1 MGSRL
6 SGAATACME
15 GSAQGGYNRAM
26 YCEACSVSFLAL
38 VSSFRPPGQAG
49 ARRALFFVHT
59 NVSVMVPS
67 ASGNVGHR
75 FGLRARRVFLVA
87 RVRASVVAISSAVFL
102 EGFRHQLP
110 KNTRVVVVEA
120 FRHQLP
126 KNMCPRAKAKS
137 THTKLTH
144 THTSPSPTNTLYSC
158 LIPADLSTITLAP
171 SPPKKKPTNT
181 HMHTSVAILAQAIL
195 VQAISNAS
203 LLC

>member
-1 MGSRL
+1 MSSRL

-87 RVRASVVAISSAVFL
+87 RVRASVVAISNQI
-102 EGFRHQLP
+102 GH
-110 KNTRVVVVEA
+110 
-120 FRHQLP
+120 
-126 KNMCPRAKAKS
+126 
-137 THTKLTH
+137 
-144 THTSPSPTNTLYSC
+144 NTLC
-158 LIPADLSTITLAP
+158 FPLGP
-171 SPPKKKPTNT
+171 SDSGHPGARGEPRRPYL
-181 HMHTSVAILAQAIL
+181 HSPRVLVAIWPQATIPPGCRAHGYPHTWHNTPTRL
-195 VQAISNAS
+195 YIHIFVQ
-203 LLC
+203 